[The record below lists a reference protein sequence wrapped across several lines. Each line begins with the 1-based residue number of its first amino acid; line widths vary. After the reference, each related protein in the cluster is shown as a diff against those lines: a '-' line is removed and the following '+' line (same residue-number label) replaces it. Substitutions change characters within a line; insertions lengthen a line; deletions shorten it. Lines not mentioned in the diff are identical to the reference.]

1 MRFLEFALYCYCS
14 SCSCLHVDLR
24 LPFQDWDTNKERRSA
39 VGPPPTHPPPPIHPF
54 PWIRNVFFFGW
65 LVVFALFVSLF
76 SHCVL
81 LPPPRRGFVAWGE
94 VFGLL
99 CVADGVG
106 PTPGWSHVSVAVWQ
120 GSNRAGVFLCRS
132 LAVDAAAAARRPGSR
147 GGFSG
152 PGDASRRPLPPQAP
166 PPAR

>member
-1 MRFLEFALYCYCS
+1 MDSKC
-14 SCSCLHVDLR
+14 
-24 LPFQDWDTNKERRSA
+24 
-39 VGPPPTHPPPPIHPF
+39 
-54 PWIRNVFFFGW
+54 FFFGW

-132 LAVDAAAAARRPGSR
+132 LAVDAAAAAARRPGSR